1 MYLKQELNV
10 GFSGDQGVEVVARF
24 KTNLE
29 YNDTIYTDTNG
40 REIIERIRDYRAS
53 WDAVVTEPEAG
64 NYYPIVTGILVQND
78 SNSIAVLNDRAQ
90 GGGSM
95 EYQSFEFMV

>member
-1 MYLKQELNV
+1 MNV

-24 KTNLE
+24 KTNLD

-53 WDAVVTEPEAG
+53 WDGVVTEPEAG
-64 NYYPIVTGILVQND
+64 NYYPIVTGILVQNG
-78 SNSIAVLNDRAQ
+78 SNSFAVLNDRAQ

-95 EYQSFEFMV
+95 EYQSFEFMVLLLKKM